1 MLRPV
6 RSLVTALALLA
17 LVGCGDQ
24 AAPAPEEQVRSTV
37 TEFGRA
43 TAAKDY
49 RALCDRLLAPS
60 LIEEVESIGLPCEV
74 ALRRGLEE
82 VREPQ
87 LTIGRVEV
95 RDDRAT
101 AEVRTSAA
109 GEEPSEDTL
118 ELVNVEGTW
127 KISSLGT

>member
-1 MLRPV
+1 MLRIV
-6 RSLVTALALLA
+6 RYLAPALALLILA
-17 LVGCGDQ
+17 GCGEQ
-24 AAPAPEEQVRSTV
+24 GPTPEEQVRATV

-49 RALCDRLLAPS
+49 GALCERILAPS
-60 LIEEVESIGLPCEV
+60 LIEEVESIGLPCER
-74 ALRRGLEE
+74 ALAQGLGE
-82 VREPQ
+82 VDDPR

-95 RDDRAT
+95 REDEAS

-109 GEEPSEDTL
+109 GEEPSQDTL
-118 ELVNVEGTW
+118 RLVNVDGTW